1 MKKPRIDPIEGVR
14 KIALALPNVF
24 EKEAWGEPTFRAPG
38 GMFAMF
44 SNNHHNDGIVAI
56 LCKAPLGYQAEM
68 VRIAPERFYVPPYVG
83 VSGWV
88 GLRLDVDVD
97 WDEVAGV
104 VEQAYKM
111 CAEKSKPRRVP
122 RNRSVSARRPR

>member
-1 MKKPRIDPIEGVR
+1 MKKPRVEPIEGVR
-14 KIALALPNVF
+14 KIALALPDVF

-44 SNNHHNDGIVAI
+44 SNNHHNDGNIAI

-83 VSGWV
+83 VNGWV

-104 VEQAYKM
+104 IEQAYKM
-111 CAEKSKPRRVP
+111 CAEKSLPRRAL
-122 RNRSVSARRPR
+122 RNRSVSAKRPR